1 MSDQE
6 DDMPSLYHLEEE
18 EEEEDIEED
27 IELEEEDYQE
37 QFGEEEEE
45 EEEEIEEDQEEDQEE
60 EEYQQQQQ
68 EQQQEEEEAQ
78 EEQTYHHRHDAQR
91 KDTNDD
97 DMLEDLLETMLDGE
111 QKQVTEER
119 PVSVSKTEDIENEVK
134 RHRQDKG
141 HEEDGGGMVDYLQ
154 QFDDMY
160 TTFPRDPVDGTIIVD
175 DLNIEQRKIY
185 NAKVMSLLTENQ
197 MDRYECFRRSSLK
210 EPMRRLVQMVVGGGQ
225 PKNTDKIVIA
235 MSGVAKVFVGEL
247 IEESRRIADARG
259 NLGALS
265 KEDVCEAYFRVTSS
279 SRELRQSHGKRMRL

>member
-1 MSDQE
+1 M
-6 DDMPSLYHLEEE
+6 
-18 EEEEDIEED
+18 
-27 IELEEEDYQE
+27 
-37 QFGEEEEE
+37 
-45 EEEEIEEDQEEDQEE
+45 
-60 EEYQQQQQ
+60 
-68 EQQQEEEEAQ
+68 
-78 EEQTYHHRHDAQR
+78 
-91 KDTNDD
+91 
-97 DMLEDLLETMLDGE
+97 
-111 QKQVTEER
+111 
-119 PVSVSKTEDIENEVK
+119 K

-160 TTFPRDPVDGTIIVD
+160 TTFPRDTVDGTIIVD

-225 PKNTDKIVIA
+225 PKSTDKIVIA